1 MKNQFYFTY
10 REPIQPKEG
19 DTAVLFSETQ
29 RSFNINKVVMTVRE
43 GDGLAI
49 VLDDFHERIEEI
61 PVKNAKGNITG
72 FKNRHYTH
80 QSVIHLE
87 EEGANLFIKLT
98 NCES

>member
-1 MKNQFYFTY
+1 MKNQFYFIH

-43 GDGLAI
+43 GEGLAI
-49 VLDDFHERIEEI
+49 VLDDYHERVEEVAIE
-61 PVKNAKGNITG
+61 NAKGKITG
-72 FKNRHYTH
+72 YKNKHYTH

-87 EEGANLFIKLT
+87 EKDAERFIKLT
-98 NCES
+98 TFEE